1 MGSTRIPFCV
11 NLSAEAVLMYK
22 SNENFG
28 GKNILAKKI
37 FLRKKFSCEKN
48 ILAKKIFLAKMKG
61 IVYIKER
68 RKVFAAFF
76 QF

>member
-1 MGSTRIPFCV
+1 MESTRIPFCV
-11 NLSAEAVLMYK
+11 NLSVEAVLMYK
-22 SNENFG
+22 SSGNFG
-28 GKNILAKKI
+28 
-37 FLRKKFSCEKN
+37 EKN

>member
-1 MGSTRIPFCV
+1 MESTRIPFCV

-22 SNENFG
+22 SNGNFG
-28 GKNILAKKI
+28 GKNILAKKY
-37 FLRKKFSCEKN
+37 SCEKN
-48 ILAKKIFLAKMKG
+48 ILAKIEG
-61 IVYIKER
+61 IVYIKGR

>member
-1 MGSTRIPFCV
+1 
-11 NLSAEAVLMYK
+11 MYK

-28 GKNILAKKI
+28 GKNILAKKV
-37 FLRKKFSCEKN
+37 FLRKKYSCEKN
-48 ILAKKIFLAKMKG
+48 FLAKMKG

-76 QF
+76 QFLK

>member
-1 MGSTRIPFCV
+1 MESTRIPFCV

-22 SNENFG
+22 GSENFG
-28 GKNILAKKI
+28 GKNILAKI
-37 FLRKKFSCEKN
+37 E
-48 ILAKKIFLAKMKG
+48 G
-61 IVYIKER
+61 IVYIKGR

>member
-1 MGSTRIPFCV
+1 
-11 NLSAEAVLMYK
+11 MYK

-28 GKNILAKKI
+28 GKNI
-37 FLRKKFSCEKN
+37 
-48 ILAKKIFLAKMKG
+48 LAKMKG

>member
-1 MGSTRIPFCV
+1 MELTRIPFCV

-22 SNENFG
+22 SNGNFG
-28 GKNILAKKI
+28 GKNILAKK
-37 FLRKKFSCEKN
+37 FSCEKN
-48 ILAKKIFLAKMKG
+48 FLAKIEG
-61 IVYIKER
+61 IVYIQGR

>member
-1 MGSTRIPFCV
+1 MGLTRIPFCV

-28 GKNILAKKI
+28 GKNILAEKI

-48 ILAKKIFLAKMKG
+48 FLAKIEG
-61 IVYIKER
+61 IVYIKGR

>member
-1 MGSTRIPFCV
+1 M
-11 NLSAEAVLMYK
+11 E
-22 SNENFG
+22 
-28 GKNILAKKI
+28 ILAEKI
-37 FLRKKFSCEKN
+37 FLRKKYSCEKKFSCEKN
-48 ILAKKIFLAKMKG
+48 FLAKIEG

>member
-1 MGSTRIPFCV
+1 
-11 NLSAEAVLMYK
+11 MYK

-48 ILAKKIFLAKMKG
+48 FLAKKIFLRKL
-61 IVYIKER
+61 KE
-68 RKVFAAFF
+68 
-76 QF
+76 

>member
-1 MGSTRIPFCV
+1 MESTRIPFCV

-28 GKNILAKKI
+28 GKNILAEKI
-37 FLRKKFSCEKN
+37 FLRKKYSCEKN
-48 ILAKKIFLAKMKG
+48 FLAKIKG

-76 QF
+76 QFLK

>member
-1 MGSTRIPFCV
+1 
-11 NLSAEAVLMYK
+11 MYK
-22 SNENFG
+22 SSGNFG
-28 GKNILAKKI
+28 
-37 FLRKKFSCEKN
+37 EKN

>member
-1 MGSTRIPFCV
+1 MELTRIPFCV

-22 SNENFG
+22 SNGNFG

-37 FLRKKFSCEKN
+37 FLRKN
-48 ILAKKIFLAKMKG
+48 FLAKIEG
-61 IVYIKER
+61 IVYINGR

>member
-1 MGSTRIPFCV
+1 M
-11 NLSAEAVLMYK
+11 K
-22 SNENFG
+22 
-28 GKNILAKKI
+28 ILAEKI
-37 FLRKKFSCEKN
+37 FLRKKYSCEKN
-48 ILAKKIFLAKMKG
+48 FLAKKIFLAKMKG

>member
-1 MGSTRIPFCV
+1 MESTRIPFCV

-22 SNENFG
+22 SSGNFG
-28 GKNILAKKI
+28 EKNFLA
-37 FLRKKFSCEKN
+37 KKFSCEKN
-48 ILAKKIFLAKMKG
+48 ILAKMKG

-76 QF
+76 QFLK

>member
-1 MGSTRIPFCV
+1 MGSTRILFCV

-28 GKNILAKKI
+28 GKN

-48 ILAKKIFLAKMKG
+48 FLAKIKG
-61 IVYIKER
+61 IVYIKGR

-76 QF
+76 QFLK

>member
-1 MGSTRIPFCV
+1 
-11 NLSAEAVLMYK
+11 MYK

-28 GKNILAKKI
+28 GKN

-48 ILAKKIFLAKMKG
+48 FLAKIKG

-76 QF
+76 QFLK